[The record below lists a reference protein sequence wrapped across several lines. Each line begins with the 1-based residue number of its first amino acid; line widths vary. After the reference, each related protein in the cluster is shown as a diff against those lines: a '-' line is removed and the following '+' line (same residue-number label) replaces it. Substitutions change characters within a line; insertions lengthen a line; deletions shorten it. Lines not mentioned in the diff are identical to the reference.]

1 MGEEEGGSEGR
12 RGRGRVVRER
22 EREREMTR
30 RGRGCATANGEERL
44 RERGEDGGTYEL
56 IPMRS
61 FVVVTLP
68 KSDFYDN

>member
-1 MGEEEGGSEGR
+1 M
-12 RGRGRVVRER
+12 RER
-22 EREREMTR
+22 EREIEREMTR
-30 RGRGCATANGEERL
+30 RRGCATADGEERL

-61 FVVVTLP
+61 FVAVTLP

>member
-30 RGRGCATANGEERL
+30 RRGCATTDGEERL

-61 FVVVTLP
+61 FVAVTLP

>member
-1 MGEEEGGSEGR
+1 MRDEGGGVGLCE
-12 RGRGRVVRER
+12 RER
-22 EREREMTR
+22 ERERQMTR

-44 RERGEDGGTYEL
+44 MRERGEDGGTYEL

>member
-12 RGRGRVVRER
+12 RGGVGLCER

-30 RGRGCATANGEERL
+30 RRGCATTDGEERL

-61 FVVVTLP
+61 FVAVTLP